1 MSTEAPW
8 TQDVTMTDAPVPQA
22 RRGGLDAEWRRIELL
37 GLFLQEV
44 RQGRS
49 PSEAQLEELNRL
61 QEETLALRLETDTW
75 AALPVRGLSMLE
87 MDILVGALTPEGQ
100 PRLAWLYQALQPGIA
115 APYPTLALIQ
125 ALFAL
130 EGDEVGAMWRAVGPD
145 QALQKL
151 RLIEVEGEGPFR
163 TIRPGRGVVQRLFG
177 MGIERDTPLGAVLIR
192 QEGDWDD
199 LVLAEDRKVQIRE
212 FLLWI
217 RHRETVVHHW
227 KGQRVGGPVALFAGP
242 SGTGKTFA
250 AVVIARALGW
260 PLFRVDLGKLVSKY
274 IGDTEKNLNRLF
286 DAAHDQPM
294 VLQFDEVDSIM
305 GKRAEI
311 REARDRY
318 ANMEVSHLL
327 ARIEQ
332 HSGPCILTTNLR
344 DHLDHAFYRR
354 FQVVVEFPTPDVAA
368 RALLWERLIP
378 SKAPRDAN
386 VAPAFLAEAVS
397 LTGGSIRNAALHAAY
412 LAADAGRPISLA
424 DVALAVWRE
433 LTKSGK
439 PVSGSDLGAL
449 LPYLPSHLARLRH
462 PRELSREKGRGP
474 ATRSGNE

>member
-1 MSTEAPW
+1 M
-8 TQDVTMTDAPVPQA
+8 
-22 RRGGLDAEWRRIELL
+22 I
-37 GLFLQEV
+37 
-44 RQGRS
+44 
-49 PSEAQLEELNRL
+49 
-61 QEETLALRLETDTW
+61 
-75 AALPVRGLSMLE
+75 E
-87 MDILVGALTPEGQ
+87 MDILVCALTPEAQ
-100 PRLAWLYQALQPGIA
+100 PRLAWLYQALQPGITS
-115 APYPTLALIQ
+115 PYPTLALIQ

-130 EGDEVGAMWRAVGPD
+130 EGDEVGAMWRALGPD
-145 QALQKL
+145 QPLQHR

-163 TIRPGRGVVQRLFG
+163 LIRPGRGVVQRLFG
-177 MGIERDTPLGAVLIR
+177 MGIERDTPPGAVLVR
-192 QEGDWDD
+192 QDANWDD

-217 RHRETVVHHW
+217 RHRETVVNRW
-227 KGQRVGGPVALFAGP
+227 KGQKVGGPVALFAGP

-250 AVVIARALGW
+250 AVVIARVLGW

-274 IGDTEKNLNRLF
+274 IGETEKNLNRLF

-332 HSGPCILTTNLR
+332 HAGPCILTTNLR

-354 FQVVVEFPTPDVAA
+354 FQVVVEFPVPDVAA
-368 RALLWERLIP
+368 RCMLWQRLMP
-378 SKAPRDAN
+378 AAAPREPD
-386 VAPAFLAEAVS
+386 VDPAYLGEAVS

-412 LAADAGRPISLA
+412 LAADADRAITLS
-424 DVALAVWRE
+424 DIALSVWRE

-439 PVSGSDLGAL
+439 PVSPSDLGPL
-449 LPYLPSHLARLRH
+449 IRYLPSHLGRDRSLRDN
-462 PRELSREKGRGP
+462 PRERGRHG
-474 ATRSGNE
+474 TKRDGIE